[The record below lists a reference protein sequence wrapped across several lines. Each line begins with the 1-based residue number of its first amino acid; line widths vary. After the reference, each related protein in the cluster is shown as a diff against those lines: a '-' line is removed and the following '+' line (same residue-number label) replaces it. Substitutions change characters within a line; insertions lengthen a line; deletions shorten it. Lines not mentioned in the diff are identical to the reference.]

1 MRTLF
6 NRIFVHWKSTTQSGL
21 TAIIGLSAV
30 APSIYWLT
38 PKQAASLVSAGVV
51 GKVFLGM
58 LQQDAG
64 TVVAK
69 LPDGETK
76 AMPGHEIPDDK
87 AATAV
92 KQ

>member
-1 MRTLF
+1 MF
-6 NRIFVHWKSTTQSGL
+6 NRILVHWKTTTQSGL

-58 LQQDAG
+58 MQQDAG
-64 TVVAK
+64 TTIAYVPGKGTQAESSH
-69 LPDGETK
+69 ET
-76 AMPGHEIPDDK
+76 PDDP
-87 AATAV
+87 TAV
-92 KQ
+92 PLPTQ